1 MESKSKKLTAG
12 RAFLW
17 IAIAVLVGGL
27 AGGAFGYSY
36 GRSCSRQ
43 AEEQAARP
51 ADYRIADN
59 GYTGSSAQ
67 GLLDTPIISD
77 QVETATRAVQD
88 SVVVIT
94 TKVQAEV
101 QTLFG
106 QSYVQEYSAL
116 GSGVLFREEKDRIC
130 ILTNAHVL
138 EDASEAYLYINEET
152 SIPVYLVGES
162 VSNDLAVI
170 YVRKADV
177 PSDILAK
184 MKIAEFGDSDALRK
198 GDLAVAIGSPYSK
211 SMDHTTTVGIV
222 TGVNQKLAIDGRV
235 MTVIQTDASLNPGNS
250 GGALVNAEGKVIGI
264 NSAGIRDGVVKGMGF
279 AIAINPAR
287 EVIEDLLEN
296 GSPVKTS
303 IGLDSYLYI
312 DEDAGELYRL
322 PKGVYI
328 YEVTPG
334 GPAEKAGIRK
344 GDMIVSINGVEL
356 TDRNT
361 LDDIL
366 ASLKG
371 GDTVTAGVVRSRNTR
386 TTESVQVT
394 LDSVSDTNTNI
405 ATEPDTA
412 LSPAA

>member
-1 MESKSKKLTAG
+1 
-12 RAFLW
+12 
-17 IAIAVLVGGL
+17 
-27 AGGAFGYSY
+27 
-36 GRSCSRQ
+36 
-43 AEEQAARP
+43 
-51 ADYRIADN
+51 
-59 GYTGSSAQ
+59 
-67 GLLDTPIISD
+67 
-77 QVETATRAVQD
+77 
-88 SVVVIT
+88 
-94 TKVQAEV
+94 
-101 QTLFG
+101 
-106 QSYVQEYSAL
+106 
-116 GSGVLFREEKDRIC
+116 
-130 ILTNAHVL
+130 
-138 EDASEAYLYINEET
+138 
-152 SIPVYLVGES
+152 
-162 VSNDLAVI
+162 
-170 YVRKADV
+170 
-177 PSDILAK
+177 
-184 MKIAEFGDSDALRK
+184 
-198 GDLAVAIGSPYSK
+198 
-211 SMDHTTTVGIV
+211 
-222 TGVNQKLAIDGRV
+222 